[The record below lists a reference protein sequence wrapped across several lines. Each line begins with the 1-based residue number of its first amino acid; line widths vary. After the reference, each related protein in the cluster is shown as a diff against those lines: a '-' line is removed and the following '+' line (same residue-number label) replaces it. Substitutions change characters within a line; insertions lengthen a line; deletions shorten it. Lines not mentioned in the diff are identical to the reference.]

1 MGSNHYENRR
11 SYPTK
16 PLKYK
21 SAEQVQ
27 ELIDGYFTDCD
38 ANNKP
43 YTITGLAYALGTCRK
58 VLLDYQYQ
66 EQKHIDSKIADKISD
81 AITRAKQRCEVYA
94 NEALYDKCKARGAE
108 RDLAV
113 NYAWRTDDDGN
124 NTQVRVVFEGGTTS
138 GNNDAK

>member
-16 PLKYK
+16 PPKYK

-27 ELIDGYFTDCD
+27 ELIDNYFQDCD
-38 ANNKP
+38 AKDKP
-43 YTITGLAYALGTCRK
+43 YTITGLAYALYTTRK
-58 VLLDYQYQ
+58 TLLDYQYKQ
-66 EQKHIDSKIADKISD
+66 QIHVDSKIADKISD

-108 RDLAV
+108 RDLQV
-113 NYAWRTDDDGN
+113 NYDWRTDDDGN
-124 NTQVRVVFEGGTTS
+124 KAQVTITLGDTL
-138 GNNDAK
+138 DKYAK